1 MYVKI
6 RMDGALGIG
15 RGTEGKE
22 EITIGYGE
30 AHMIAAALEKLA
42 QTARSYK
49 QAYKK
54 TTAVGGGNRIDF
66 ERTDEGTIT
75 ISGDGNSYHCTEEE
89 IRKIADLLKHL
100 PPVAVAPA
108 SDFVKKITPQN
119 GLCLVV
125 TNGGNQIRLRLAEAA
140 LLKTAVAASI
150 NSRFY
155 IQQINA
161 HGRTISLQRTSELKW
176 KLVTQE
182 GEVKF
187 TAFEV
192 ESLVAGLH
200 MGILEVLM
208 DLVKSFGSDKLADIR
223 VKSQIQRVEKET
235 EELFEDHKKDKG
247 QARHLVKMSK
257 KILGAGMDA
266 DTRTE
271 SFIEVCNH
279 VYGKMDPKFLDP
291 IFDMFTKLFVTSGS

>member
-1 MYVKI
+1 
-6 RMDGALGIG
+6 MDGALGIG
-15 RGTEGKE
+15 RGTEGNA

-66 ERTDEGTIT
+66 ERTDEGAIT
-75 ISGDGNSYHCTEEE
+75 ISGDGNTYFCTEEE

-108 SDFVKKITPQN
+108 SDFVKKIAPQN
-119 GLCLVV
+119 GLCLAV

-140 LLKTAVAASI
+140 ILKTAVAASI
-150 NSRFY
+150 DSRFY
-155 IQQINA
+155 IQQINV
-161 HGRTISLQRTSELKW
+161 HGRTITLQRTSELKW
-176 KLVTQE
+176 KLVAQE
-182 GEVKF
+182 GEVMF

-200 MGILEVLM
+200 MGILDVLM
-208 DLVKSFGSDKLADIR
+208 DLVKSFGNDKLADIR

-235 EELFEDHKKDKG
+235 DELFEDHKKDKG
-247 QARHLVKMSK
+247 QK
-257 KILGAGMDA
+257 KQA
-266 DTRTE
+266 D
-271 SFIEVCNH
+271 
-279 VYGKMDPKFLDP
+279 GK
-291 IFDMFTKLFVTSGS
+291 GE